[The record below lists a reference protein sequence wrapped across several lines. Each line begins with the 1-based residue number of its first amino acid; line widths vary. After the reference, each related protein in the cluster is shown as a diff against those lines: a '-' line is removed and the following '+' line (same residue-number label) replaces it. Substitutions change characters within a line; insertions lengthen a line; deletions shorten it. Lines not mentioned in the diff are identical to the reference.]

1 MGIYYNCVI
10 GIWAAVDFKMCFGD
24 DVIDFTPDT
33 TSDIIAGGIGEL
45 LVILCCKCCEDDE
58 PPPIQEQVRYN
69 N

>member
-1 MGIYYNCVI
+1 
-10 GIWAAVDFKMCFGD
+10 MCFGD